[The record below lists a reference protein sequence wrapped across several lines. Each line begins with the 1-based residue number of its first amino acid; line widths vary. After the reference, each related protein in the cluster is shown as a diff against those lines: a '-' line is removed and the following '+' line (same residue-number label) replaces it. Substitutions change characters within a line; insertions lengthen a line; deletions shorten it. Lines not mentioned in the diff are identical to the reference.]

1 MAKFDPSVPSIARIY
16 DYVLGGKDNF
26 PADRAQADKA
36 LAYNPLIPVMARE
49 NRQFLSR
56 AVGWVARQGIDQFI
70 DIGCG
75 LPTQPNT
82 HESARAVRPEA
93 MVAYVDNDPVV
104 IGHLNALVA
113 KSSPGIGVLA
123 GDVREPDRVLNGV
136 ADTTDLAKPAGLILG
151 SLLHFISPD
160 EARDL
165 VTRYAAALA
174 VSVSWWCRPRGWTA
188 AARTGVTANT
198 QGTSPRS
205 TTTRPPTS
213 PGSSA
218 RSNCCHRASS
228 TPAAGTR
235 RWVSR
240 PPRRRATPTCSP
252 RSPGSPVR
260 THWIIPNRLRLADV
274 LQPGAPARVGG

>member
-26 PADRAQADKA
+26 PADRAQADQA

-56 AVGWVARQGIDQFI
+56 AVGWMTRQGIDQFI

-82 HESARAVRPEA
+82 HESARAVRPEV

-113 KSSPGIGVLA
+113 KGNPGIGVLA
-123 GDVREPDRVLNGV
+123 GDVREPDRVLDGV
-136 ADTTDLAKPAGLILG
+136 AETTDLAKPAVILG

-160 EARDL
+160 EAQDL
-165 VTRYAAALA
+165 VARYAAALA
-174 VSVSWWCRPRGWTA
+174 VGSYLVVS
-188 AARTGVTANT
+188 AARMESSGADGVTANT

-205 TTTRPPTS
+205 TTTRRPTS
-213 PGSSA
+213 PVSSA
-218 RSNCCHRASS
+218 RSNWCRRVSS

-235 RWVSR
+235 RRMSR

-252 RSPGSPVR
+252 PSPRWPVT
-260 THWIIPNRLRLADV
+260 THWIIPNRLRPSRRV
-274 LQPGAPARVGG
+274 LQPGAATRVDG